1 MSIRK
6 ALKDA
11 EHPYVMVSKRWV
23 NDLTIS
29 PKVKGMMLYILS
41 KPDTWR
47 IHERELMKSL
57 GIGRDA
63 VRSGL
68 FEMQKAGYLTIIKK
82 HGVQGRFGSNDYE
95 LTEDSTVSGFP
106 TRETRRIVSNESSK

>member
-6 ALKDA
+6 AMKDA

-23 NDLTIS
+23 NDLAIS
-29 PKVKGMMLYILS
+29 PKTKGMMLYILS

-47 IHERELMKSL
+47 IRERELMKSL

-63 VRSGL
+63 VRTGL
-68 FEMQKAGYLTIIKK
+68 AEMEKAGYLRVMKVHGKK
-82 HGVQGRFGSNDYE
+82 GRFGSNDYE
-95 LTEDSTVSGFP
+95 LTEDSTVSGYP
-106 TRETRRIVSNESSK
+106 TRETRHLVSNEYNK